1 MTFSISVIV
10 PAYNVEQFI
19 EKAIVS
25 IIQQPE
31 VSEILV
37 INDGSTDKTLEIVK
51 KLQKDNCKIKI
62 FNHYNSI
69 NKGRSASRNLGIKNA
84 KENYIAFLDADDFYL
99 ENRFANDKKIF
110 DKNKYIDGVYN
121 AVGFEFYRGV
131 SESELKKHK
140 LSTVSK
146 KINPDALF
154 NSIVSSKLGYLHL
167 NGITVKKTVFD
178 TIGLFNESLVVA
190 EDSDI
195 IFKMALKCRLES
207 GIIDI
212 PLAKRGVHDTNIFTQ
227 EDLYK
232 KYNVK
237 LYESLVDWSCK
248 NKISLVDIDTLLN
261 WLWFFKFRTNKN
273 IINYIFYWINLFGS
287 NPKLIFSKLVIKYF
301 PLVRLRQKLFPF
313 LYKNNR

>member
-37 INDGSTDKTLEIVK
+37 INDGSTDKTLEIVE
-51 KLQKDNCKIKI
+51 KLQKNDYKIKI

-121 AVGFEFYRGV
+121 AVGCFRIRI
-131 SESELKKHK
+131 KK
-140 LSTVSK
+140 
-146 KINPDALF
+146 A
-154 NSIVSSKLGYLHL
+154 
-167 NGITVKKTVFD
+167 
-178 TIGLFNESLVVA
+178 
-190 EDSDI
+190 
-195 IFKMALKCRLES
+195 
-207 GIIDI
+207 
-212 PLAKRGVHDTNIFTQ
+212 
-227 EDLYK
+227 
-232 KYNVK
+232 
-237 LYESLVDWSCK
+237 
-248 NKISLVDIDTLLN
+248 
-261 WLWFFKFRTNKN
+261 
-273 IINYIFYWINLFGS
+273 
-287 NPKLIFSKLVIKYF
+287 
-301 PLVRLRQKLFPF
+301 
-313 LYKNNR
+313 